1 MALMVNQRLAHWER
15 EPHVFSAQGLTWS
28 KCFSPNGHSGWGQR
42 EWANGWIDD
51 GQTDGRLD
59 RRMDGWTRGGMTESL
74 FIQPEWAVR
83 ARRQWELRGENEAF
97 ISLMSGRE
105 QTRGRRGRSFI
116 LGYWQLPIFYPSSP
130 TPTLISPSTSL
141 PPSLPRSLTAASYKV
156 EENCMAHKEWWQI
169 DCTVVMARVMGGWQM
184 IGLD

>member
-59 RRMDGWTRGGMTESL
+59 RRMDGWMDARRDDWKPFYSAGMSGASA
-74 FIQPEWAVR
+74 PAVR
-83 ARRQWELRGENEAF
+83 AEGRKRGIYFFDERTRTNTRQAREEFHFRLLAASYF
-97 ISLMSGRE
+97 LPFLPHPHPHIS
-105 QTRGRRGRSFI
+105 
-116 LGYWQLPIFYPSSP
+116 FY
-130 TPTLISPSTSL
+130 L
-141 PPSLPRSLTAASYKV
+141 PPSLSPSL
-156 EENCMAHKEWWQI
+156 AHSCK
-169 DCTVVMARVMGGWQM
+169 
-184 IGLD
+184 L